1 LLQLLHEEV
10 LGEEKTAR
18 EEGERE
24 EGAGPIIRKWSA
36 YLTNAITV
44 TRLKARIIVFMFCMM
59 VVCFYPL
66 HVLTGNLNIGG
77 EPRKYVLIND
87 DEQ

>member
-24 EGAGPIIRKWSA
+24 EGR
-36 YLTNAITV
+36 TNNKKM
-44 TRLKARIIVFMFCMM
+44 TRRLPYKCDNCHALESKNNC
-59 VVCFYPL
+59 L
-66 HVLTGNLNIGG
+66 HVLHDDGLLLCPSCFNRELEHRRGAKEIRLN
-77 EPRKYVLIND
+77 K
-87 DEQ
+87 